1 MFAHSVF
8 HRHRHRVRDFFAPR
22 KPRHR
27 LLRVALALF
36 GVAVLALL
44 LVIGLAVGAAML
56 TAGLLSRA
64 WSSKAWRRRGKPIA
78 ADPNTLEGEY
88 RVLRKPVLTTGR

>member
-1 MFAHSVF
+1 MFAYSMF

-27 LLRVALALF
+27 FLRVVLALF
-36 GVAVLALL
+36 GIAVLGLL
-44 LVIGLAVGAAML
+44 LVIGLAIGVVML
-56 TAGLLSRA
+56 TAGLLS
-64 WSSKAWRRRGKPIA
+64 KAWRRRAKPVA